1 MGKSE
6 LGKKMNRKYF
16 TYPNILVH
24 TVVALLLWGSVHS
37 IPSSMG
43 CGSSAANSRHD
54 NCSMGVRIWEEELF
68 VEDDAFSGCCC
79 SIIYCF
85 RQFVYC

>member
-24 TVVALLLWGSVHS
+24 TVVALLLWG
-37 IPSSMG
+37 
-43 CGSSAANSRHD
+43 
-54 NCSMGVRIWEEELF
+54 LF
-68 VEDDAFSGCCC
+68 TF
-79 SIIYCF
+79 F
-85 RQFVYC
+85 RLHNKQSKSKRNRL